1 MPALT
6 LYSLC
11 IPSMIRSLENLSAIL
26 TKATDYASA
35 NNISPDTLI
44 TARLVADMGPLPRQI
59 QRASDSAKG
68 LAVRL
73 CGHPPIAI
81 PDNENTFEELQERIT
96 KTIEILKAVK
106 PDSTDGK
113 EDQLIEIAAGKNVWE
128 LTGTEYVQKFALPN
142 FFFHV
147 VTAYGILR
155 AQGVP
160 VGKLDYLGDASMWV
174 KQVPQGQ
181 E

>member
-11 IPSMIRSLENLSAIL
+11 IPSMTRSLENLSAIL
-26 TKATDYASA
+26 AKATTHASTA
-35 NNISPDTLI
+35 NIPPSTLL
-44 TARLVADMGPLPRQI
+44 TARLIADMDPLPRQI

-73 CGHPPIAI
+73 CGHAPISL
-81 PDNENTFEELQERIT
+81 PDNETTFEELQARIAT
-96 KTIEILKAVK
+96 TLAILRAVA

-113 EDQLIEIAAGKNVWE
+113 EDQLIEIAAGRNVWE
-128 LTGTEYVQKFALPN
+128 LTGTEYVVKFALPN

-147 VTAYGILR
+147 VTAYAILR

-160 VGKLDYLGDASMWV
+160 VGKMDYLGDASEWV
-174 KQVPQGQ
+174 KKVPQGG

>member
-44 TARLVADMGPLPRQI
+44 TARLVADMDPLPRQI

-68 LAVRL
+68 VAVRL
-73 CGHPPIAI
+73 GGHPPVPM
-81 PDNENTFEELQERIT
+81 PDNEKTFKELQARLS
-96 KTIEILKAVK
+96 KTLEVLKAVK

-113 EDQLIEIAAGKNVWE
+113 EDQLLEIAVGKNTWE
-128 LTGTEYVQKFALPN
+128 LTGTEYVQNFVLPN

-160 VGKLDYLGDASMWV
+160 VGKLDYLGDTSKWV
-174 KQVPQGQ
+174 KQAP
-181 E
+181 

>member
-1 MPALT
+1 MAPLT
-6 LYSLC
+6 LYTLS
-11 IPSMIRSLENLSAIL
+11 IPIMIRSLETLSAIL
-26 TKATDYASA
+26 TKAVDHATTV
-35 NNISPDTLI
+35 NTPLENLL
-44 TARLVADMGPLPRQI
+44 TARLVPDMDPLPKQI

-73 CGHPPIAI
+73 CNHEPISL
-81 PDNENTFEELQERIT
+81 PDTETTFPELQARIAST
-96 KTIEILKAVK
+96 LEILKEVK

-113 EDQLIEIAAGKNVWE
+113 EDQVIEIAAGRNTWQ
-128 LTGTEYVQKFALPN
+128 LTGTEYVQKFGLPN

-160 VGKLDYLGDASMWV
+160 VGKLDYLGDVSAW
-174 KQVPQGQ
+174 KK